1 MERDR
6 VMIVSCRNDICVYWK
21 NDECMLEAIDIN
33 EAGFCNDYI
42 SVNIPSEELEY
53 YRKKHLDDLR
63 NRAY

>member
-42 SVNIPSEELEY
+42 SVNISSEELEY
-53 YRKKHLDDLR
+53 YRKKHLADLKSR
-63 NRAY
+63 ER